1 MVNHGQTGK
10 ERSNMVDHSQKTWL
24 TMINHGSSKIK
35 NFVQNLICLFLYAA
49 LPPNKKNSNN

>member
-1 MVNHGQTGK
+1 
-10 ERSNMVDHSQKTWL
+10 
-24 TMINHGSSKIK
+24 MINHGSSKIK